1 MHRYAIV
8 IVVLWVCLCAGLAA
22 AQTGIV
28 EPVPYVYRMKID
40 DCKFEPV
47 ARRQTG
53 FRVEGVVGIV
63 TALHGVA
70 DCETISA
77 VSDDGIIFTDLV
89 IVAVDIDR
97 DMARL
102 TSPSVEELPAD
113 GLIPSS
119 LSTTEILKA
128 TLRIV
133 GYPRGLERQDIDAIE
148 SIRDVESLDD
158 VIPDAEEPADFI
170 KRKSPSLAIEVLNIQ
185 AQMLPGHSGAP
196 LIDSADQ
203 LVAIGNGGLRGG
215 ADGRSWAIP
224 WQAIEW
230 ESVAIA
236 TVERKLAELAV
247 KDIAALSFSSTY
259 PSQVDNDEVS
269 DLATYTVQVVDATGK
284 SIAHAEVLLTHSAG
298 YEIGVTDSEGF
309 YTFHLSTDVS
319 YIQSQIQVEAP
330 GYPLYSR
337 TLSNVTN
344 KVGTEIV
351 RLTSILTATP
361 SVSSTKPTLCGFE
374 FLVLDEETEYPID
387 HAYVTVI
394 LAGARKSGYTL
405 KDGSFAASLPCNE
418 EYPKA
423 EVRVSAS
430 TYQLN
435 SQRIT
440 LVGQIETV
448 YLAHLATP
456 IATLTITPTPTVIL
470 PLPSLTATPVPS
482 ETPRCQIVG
491 VFSSIWHKNIEKLGC
506 NTSPVITSPIT
517 QEPFE
522 TGYMIWS
529 KLSDLIYVLPR
540 SAYWSQHSDG
550 WDPTENALPCDQA
563 QQFGYPAMGFG
574 KLWCA
579 TEKVRTM
586 LGNPLGEEL
595 PNELAQQQ
603 TFEGGFMFE
612 IFGGKTIILF
622 EDGTWSEN

>member
-70 DCETISA
+70 DCETMSA
-77 VSDDGIIFTDLV
+77 VADDGLTIFTNLV
-89 IVAVDIDR
+89 ITAVDIDR
-97 DMARL
+97 DIALL
-102 TSPSVEELPAD
+102 TSPDLEQLPTD
-113 GLIPSS
+113 GLVPSS
-119 LSTTEILKA
+119 LSTAEILTA
-128 TLRIV
+128 ALRIV
-133 GYPRGLERQDIDAIE
+133 GYPLGLDEQDVDVIE
-148 SIRDVESLDD
+148 SVRDLESLDN
-158 VIPDAEEPADFI
+158 VIPDTEESIDFV
-170 KRKSPSLAIEVLNIQ
+170 KRKSPDIDIDVLNLQ
-185 AQMLPGHSGAP
+185 AQLLPGHSGAP
-196 LIDSADQ
+196 VIDQTDQ
-203 LVAIGNGGLRGG
+203 IVAVGDGGLRSGTV
-215 ADGRSWAIP
+215 GRSWAIP
-224 WQAIEW
+224 WS
-230 ESVAIA
+230 SVRLASIDA
-236 TVERKLAELAV
+236 DDIRERLAELAT
-247 KDIAALSFSSTY
+247 KNITALSFSSTY
-259 PSQVDNDEVS
+259 PGQLGEVAA
-269 DLATYTVQVVDATGK
+269 LATYMVRVIDGNNVP
-284 SIAHAEVLLTHSAG
+284 IANAEVLLTHSAG

-351 RLTSILTATP
+351 RLKSILTATP

-470 PLPSLTATPVPS
+470 PLPSLTATPMPS